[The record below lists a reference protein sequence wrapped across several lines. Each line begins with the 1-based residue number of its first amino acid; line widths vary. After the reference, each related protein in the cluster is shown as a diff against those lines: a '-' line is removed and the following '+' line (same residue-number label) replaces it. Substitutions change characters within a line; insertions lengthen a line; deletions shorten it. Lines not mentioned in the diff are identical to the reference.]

1 MIYNEKVID
10 YFQNPRNMG
19 EIPDADGVG
28 EVGSPICGDVMKIW
42 IKVDKNGIITDAK
55 FKTFGCASAVASS
68 SMATEMII
76 GKHIK
81 EALKITNQQVVDALG
96 GLPEHKIHCSV
107 LAADAIHRAINDY
120 LGIKPE
126 EEDKDVEYVCKCQ
139 KITKEQIE
147 EAIAHGA
154 YTVEMVAEAT
164 GATKGECGG
173 VRCTPLIEDLLN
185 QYRPKKKKGAN

>member
-1 MIYNEKVID
+1 MMYNPKVMD

-19 EIPDADGVG
+19 EIADANAIG
-28 EVGSPICGDVMKIW
+28 EVGSPVCGDMMKIW
-42 IKVDKNGIITDAK
+42 MKIDDKGVIRDAK

-76 GKHIK
+76 GKNIT
-81 EALKITNQQVVDALG
+81 EARKITNQDIVEALT

-107 LAADAIHRAINDY
+107 LAADAIHRAIDKY
-120 LGIKPE
+120 LGIE
-126 EEDKDVEYVCKCQ
+126 VADDKDVEYVCKCK

-154 YTVEMVAEAT
+154 YTLDMIAKAT
-164 GATKGECGG
+164 GATTGECGG
-173 VRCTPLIEDLLN
+173 VRCKPLIEDILN
-185 QYRPKKKKGAN
+185 KYKAPSKGVK

>member
-28 EVGSPICGDVMKIW
+28 EVGSPVCGDVMKIW
-42 IKVDKNGIITDAK
+42 IKVDKNGVITDAK

-68 SMATEMII
+68 SIATEMII
-76 GKHIK
+76 GKQVK
-81 EALKITNQQVVDALG
+81 EARKITNQQVVDALG

-107 LAADAIHRAINDY
+107 LAADAIHRAIDKY
-120 LGIKPE
+120 LGVAPAVTE
-126 EEDKDVEYVCKCQ
+126 EIEYVCKCQ
-139 KITKEQIE
+139 QIAREEVE

-154 YTVEMVAEAT
+154 YTVEMIAEAT

-173 VRCTPLIEDLLN
+173 VRCKPLIEDILN
-185 QYRPKKKKGAN
+185 QYRPKKKKGTS

>member
-1 MIYNEKVID
+1 MIYNDKVID

-19 EIPDADGVG
+19 EIPNADGVG

-42 IKVDKNGIITDAK
+42 IKVDKTGKITDAK

-76 GKHIK
+76 GKNIK

-126 EEDKDVEYVCKCQ
+126 QEDKDVEYVCKCQ

-154 YTVEMVAEAT
+154 YTVEMVAKAT

>member
-19 EIPDADGVG
+19 EMPDADAIG
-28 EVGSPICGDVMKIW
+28 EVGSPVCGDVMKIW
-42 IKVDKNGIITDAK
+42 LKINKQGIITDAK

-68 SMATEMII
+68 SIATEMVI
-76 GKHIK
+76 GKHVK
-81 EALKITNQQVVDALG
+81 EARKMSNQDVVDALG

-107 LAADAIHRAINDY
+107 LAADAIHRAIDKY
-120 LGIKPE
+120 LGIAV
-126 EEDKDVEYVCKCQ
+126 EEDKDVEYLCKCQ
-139 KITKEQIE
+139 KITREQIE

-173 VRCTPLIEDLLN
+173 VRCKPLIEDILN
-185 QYRPKKKKGAN
+185 LYRPRKKKEAN